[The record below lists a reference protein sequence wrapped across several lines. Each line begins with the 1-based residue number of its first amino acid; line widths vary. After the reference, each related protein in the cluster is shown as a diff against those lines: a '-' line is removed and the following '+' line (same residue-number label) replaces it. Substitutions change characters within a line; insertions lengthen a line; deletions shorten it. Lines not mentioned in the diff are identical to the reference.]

1 MGKTIIKV
9 SITYLIVLTVSLNF
23 LQEFDLKDICEEIID
38 SAHTI
43 GVKIV
48 DKIDPIE
55 YGKFLE
61 ERAKIVEEEL
71 AEIKAAKEAKL
82 LRT

>member
-1 MGKTIIKV
+1 M
-9 SITYLIVLTVSLNF
+9 
-23 LQEFDLKDICEEIID
+23 ID
-38 SAHTI
+38 SAHTC

-48 DKIDPIE
+48 DNIDPVE

-61 ERAKIVEEEL
+61 ERSNIVEAEL

-82 LRT
+82 LRTWFSWLYS

>member
-1 MGKTIIKV
+1 M
-9 SITYLIVLTVSLNF
+9 
-23 LQEFDLKDICEEIID
+23 KDICEEIID

>member
-1 MGKTIIKV
+1 MG
-9 SITYLIVLTVSLNF
+9 F
-23 LQEFDLKDICEEIID
+23 QEFDLPTICEQIID

-43 GVKIV
+43 GVRVV
-48 DKIDPIE
+48 DHIDPVE

-82 LRT
+82 LRAWFEAVAHKLAKTAVM